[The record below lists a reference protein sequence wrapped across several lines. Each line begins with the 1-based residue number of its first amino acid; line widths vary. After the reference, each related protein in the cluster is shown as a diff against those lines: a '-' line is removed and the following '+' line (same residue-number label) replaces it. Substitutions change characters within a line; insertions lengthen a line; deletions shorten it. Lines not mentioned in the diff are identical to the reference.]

1 MSAANASVAPS
12 PSHQDET
19 RANEPS
25 MEEILASIRR
35 IIADDQSLPGNRRE
49 REERRRRDAEEVVE
63 AAPPASHDYSEP
75 ALEAASAEVE
85 DDVDDAIEN
94 KPSPPPAL
102 AEIRHLRLSRAV
114 EQAPSVDEEE
124 SDPVEEEDFSAA
136 YDSAE
141 EPEAEEPLMQEA
153 LISSSTASSVAS
165 HFEALAASVFLNDE
179 GMLRQYAQ
187 EMMRPMLKQWL
198 DDNLPTIVERLVRAE
213 IERVARGGRR

>member
-1 MSAANASVAPS
+1 
-12 PSHQDET
+12 
-19 RANEPS
+19 

-49 REERRRRDAEEVVE
+49 REERRRRDVEVVE

-75 ALEAASAEVE
+75 ALEAASGEVE
-85 DDVDDAIEN
+85 EDVVDAIEN

-114 EQAPSVDEEE
+114 EQAPPVDVEE
-124 SDPVEEEDFSAA
+124 SDLIEDEEEDFSAS
-136 YDSAE
+136 YDRAE
-141 EPEAEEPLMQEA
+141 EPVADEPLMQEA